1 MQPTK
6 PEVLLQFL
14 RVSSTR
20 YRPTTWAF
28 VCALWLVALC
38 GRAALVGAASSPS
51 GTQEPTAATKST
63 MTGVYTTEQATAGE
77 KIYGNICTGCH
88 NLGSHSGQ
96 VFAVKW
102 KGRPLSDLYEQIN
115 FKMPEDDPGSLS
127 PAESAQLVAYIL
139 KANGNPPGT
148 QPLSSDMAE
157 LKKLLIETK

>member
-1 MQPTK
+1 VVVGSAADVGRGFSPA
-6 PEVLLQFL
+6 
-14 RVSSTR
+14 VS
-20 YRPTTWAF
+20 
-28 VCALWLVALC
+28 
-38 GRAALVGAASSPS
+38 
-51 GTQEPTAATKST
+51 QEAQSTKST

-96 VFAVKW
+96 TFAQKW
-102 KGRPLSDLYEQIN
+102 KGKPVSDLYEQIN

-139 KANGNPPGT
+139 KTNGNPPGT

>member
-1 MQPTK
+1 
-6 PEVLLQFL
+6 
-14 RVSSTR
+14 
-20 YRPTTWAF
+20 
-28 VCALWLVALC
+28 VALC
-38 GRAALVGAASSPS
+38 GRAALTGAGFSPAVS
-51 GTQEPTAATKST
+51 QEAQSTKST
-63 MTGVYTTEQATAGE
+63 MTGVYTAEQATAGE

-96 VFAVKW
+96 TFAQKW
-102 KGRPLSDLYEQIN
+102 KGKPVSDLYEQIN

-139 KANGNPPGT
+139 KTNGNPPGT